1 MKLEIEPQDVAVHG
15 NFKTSEFKTGDTA
28 FIVDMFADKVYSHK
42 ERAVIREMAC
52 NAHDSHI
59 MAGTEDVPFDVH
71 IPTRLEPYFSLRD
84 YGTGLSDEEVRDH
97 YAGIGISTKRDNQNV
112 IGCYGIGTLSP
123 YSLADSFTVK
133 SYKNGVCRTYSCYRN
148 DQRVPVVSLLTEC
161 ETDEPN
167 GIEVNVSVEGRVYEF
182 GAEAVYVFK
191 FWEGTLP
198 NINDKYIV
206 EKCEDA
212 RKGYAFE
219 GDDYGLKNTWGDVFA
234 VMGNIAYTIPR
245 DLDEFRCEG
254 YLKFELGEL
263 SFDTGR
269 ENLAMDTKTKEALKA
284 KFAAVKE
291 ALTADAIAQIEALPT
306 AWDQA
311 VLANE
316 LNKGDLGRKIKADL
330 QEYAPDG
337 TTEEMTYFSG
347 YARSHGGIDKGL
359 TQKIPIGS
367 HVVYYASKPRFQ
379 SRIKQHLKDQFH
391 QTTLVLLTTQQIAE
405 TGVPAD
411 LINDLEDLPKVYSSR
426 SSGSGTVD
434 KCKVYTI
441 RDGYDSYQ
449 NRKNWVE
456 AEVDLKDGEE
466 RVYVEINRFEVVG
479 QKWFTN
485 NTSQIRSSI
494 DDLKAHIGDVKVY
507 GIKSVLLKSKGF
519 KNGNWI
525 SLDEYLKRETTKV
538 APKKIQKF
546 TEDSSSMAKLFCSLA
561 DMVDDERFA
570 EFKTLY
576 DSQDEY
582 SFCKTLSNLEIEVEE
597 SYEADDVYK
606 DIIDSHD
613 IFGIIDT
620 RHASNNLSKIAKY
633 IINENN

>member
-133 SYKNGVCRTYSCYRN
+133 SYKDGMCRTYSCYRN

-167 GIEVNVSVEGRVYEF
+167 GIEVNVSVEGKVYEF
-182 GAEAVYVFK
+182 GVEAVYVFK

-198 NINDKYIV
+198 NINDKYVV
-206 EKCEDA
+206 EQCEDA

-234 VMGNIAYTIPR
+234 IMGNIAYTIPR

-316 LNKGDLGRKIKADL
+316 LNKGELGKKIKADL

-367 HVVYYASKPRFQ
+367 HAVYYASKPRFQ

-485 NTSQIRSSI
+485 TTSQIRSSI

>member
-84 YGTGLSDEEVRDH
+84 YGTGLSDEEVTDH

-426 SSGSGTVD
+426 SGGSGTVD

-485 NTSQIRSSI
+485 TTSQIRSSI

-546 TEDSSSMAKLFCSLA
+546 TEDSSMAKLFCSLA

>member
-15 NFKTSEFKTGDTA
+15 KFKTSEFKTGDTA

-52 NAHDSHI
+52 NGHDSHI
-59 MAGTEDVPFDVH
+59 MAGTENVPFDVH
-71 IPTRLEPYFSLRD
+71 LPTRLEPYFSLRD
-84 YGTGLSDEEVRDH
+84 YGTGLSDEEVREH
-97 YAGIGISTKRDNQNV
+97 YAGIGISTKRDNQDV

-133 SYKNGVCRTYSCYRN
+133 SYKDGMCRTYSCYRN

-167 GIEVNVSVEGRVYEF
+167 GVEVNLSVEGRVYEF
-182 GAEAVYVFK
+182 GIEAVYVFK

-198 NINDKYIV
+198 NINDKYTV
-206 EKCEDA
+206 EQCEDA

-219 GDDYGLKNTWGDVFA
+219 GDGYGLKNTWGDVFA

-284 KFAAVKE
+284 KFEEVRE

-316 LNKGDLGRKIKADL
+316 LNKGELGRKIKADL
-330 QEYAPDG
+330 HEYAPDK

-347 YARSHGGIDKGL
+347 ARRYGNIDKGN
-359 TQKIPIGS
+359 TNNIPIGDR
-367 HVVYYASKPRFQ
+367 VEYYASKPRFQ
-379 SRIKQHLKDQFH
+379 GRIKQYLKEKNSP
-391 QTTLVLLTTQQIAE
+391 TTLVLLTTQQITE
-405 TGVPAD
+405 TGIPAD
-411 LINDLEDLPKVYSSR
+411 LINDLEDLPKVYTTR
-426 SSGSGTVD
+426 SGSGTVD

-441 RDGYDSYQ
+441 KDRRYDSYK
-449 NRKNWVE
+449 NRENWTE

-466 RVYVEINRFEVVG
+466 HVYVEINRFEVVG

-485 NTSQIRSSI
+485 NTSRIRSCI
-494 DDLKAHIGDVKVY
+494 EDLKKYIGDVEVY
-507 GIKSVLLKSKGF
+507 GVKSALVKSKGF
-519 KNGNWI
+519 QNGNWI
-525 SLDEYLKRETTKV
+525 SVDEYLKREMTKV
-538 APKKIQKF
+538 APKKIEKF
-546 TEDSSSMAKLFCSLA
+546 TESSSMAKLLCSLA
-561 DMVDDERFA
+561 DMVDDEKFA

-576 DSQDEY
+576 NNQDEY
-582 SFCKTLSNLEIEVEE
+582 GLCEILSNLEIEVEE
-597 SYEADDVYK
+597 SYEADTVYK
-606 DIIDSHD
+606 DIIDSHG
-613 IFGIIDT
+613 IFGIINVGSAMD
-620 RHASNNLSKIAKY
+620 NLNTVAGY
-633 IINENN
+633 IK

>member
-449 NRKNWVE
+449 NRKNWTE

-546 TEDSSSMAKLFCSLA
+546 TEDSSMAKLFCSLA

>member
-133 SYKNGVCRTYSCYRN
+133 SYKDGMCRTYSCYRN

-167 GIEVNVSVEGRVYEF
+167 GIEVNVSVEGKVYEF
-182 GAEAVYVFK
+182 GVEAVYVFK

-198 NINDKYIV
+198 NINDKYVV
-206 EKCEDA
+206 EQCEDA

-411 LINDLEDLPKVYSSR
+411 LINDLEDLPKVHGTRNSS
-426 SSGSGTVD
+426 SNGTVN

-449 NRKNWVE
+449 NRKNWTE

-485 NTSQIRSSI
+485 TTSQIRSSI
-494 DDLKAHIGDVKVY
+494 DALKAHIGDVKVY

-525 SLDEYLKRETTKV
+525 SLDEYLKRETIKV

-546 TEDSSSMAKLFCSLA
+546 TENYNMAKLLCSLA

-576 DSQDEY
+576 DSLDEY
-582 SFCKTLSNLEIEVEE
+582 SFCKILGKLEIEVEE

-606 DIIDSHD
+606 DIIDSHQILD
-613 IFGIIDT
+613 VIDVDS
-620 RHASNNLSKIAKY
+620 AMGKLSTIAGCIK
-633 IINENN
+633 

>member
-133 SYKNGVCRTYSCYRN
+133 SYKDGMCRTYSCYRN

-167 GIEVNVSVEGRVYEF
+167 GIEVNVSVEGKVYEF
-182 GAEAVYVFK
+182 GVEAVYVFK

-198 NINDKYIV
+198 NINDKYVV
-206 EKCEDA
+206 EQCEDA

-449 NRKNWVE
+449 NRKNWTE

-546 TEDSSSMAKLFCSLA
+546 TEDYSMAKLFCSLA

>member
-198 NINDKYIV
+198 NINDKYVV
-206 EKCEDA
+206 EQCEDA

-449 NRKNWVE
+449 NRKNWTE

-546 TEDSSSMAKLFCSLA
+546 TEDSSMAKLFCSLA

>member
-15 NFKTSEFKTGDTA
+15 DFKTSEFKTGDTA

-71 IPTRLEPYFSLRD
+71 LPTRLEPYFSLRD
-84 YGTGLSDEEVRDH
+84 YGTGLTDEEVRDH

-133 SYKNGVCRTYSCYRN
+133 SYKDGMCRTYSCYRN

-167 GIEVNVSVEGRVYEF
+167 GIEVNLSVEGRVYEF
-182 GAEAVYVFK
+182 GVEAVYVFK

-198 NINDKYIV
+198 NINDKYVV
-206 EKCEDA
+206 EQCEDA

-219 GDDYGLKNTWGDVFA
+219 GDGYGLKNTWGDVFA

-291 ALTADAIAQIEALPT
+291 TLTADAIAQIEALPT

-330 QEYAPDG
+330 QEYAPDR

-347 YARSHGGIDKGL
+347 YVRSHGGIDKGL

-379 SRIKQHLKDQFH
+379 GRIRQYLKEQSR

-405 TGVPAD
+405 TGIPAD
-411 LINDLEDLPKVYSSR
+411 LINDLDHLPKIYSNH
-426 SSGSGTVD
+426 SSSGTVD

-441 RDGYDSYQ
+441 KDRRYDSYK
-449 NRKNWVE
+449 NRENWTE
-456 AEVDLKDGEE
+456 AVVDLKDGEE

-494 DDLKAHIGDVKVY
+494 EDLKEHIGDVKVY
-507 GIKSVLLKSKGF
+507 GIKSALVRSKGF
-519 KNGNWI
+519 QNGNWI
-525 SLDEYLKRETTKV
+525 SLDDYLKREMTRV

-546 TEDSSSMAKLFCSLA
+546 TESSSMAKLLCSLA

-576 DSQDEY
+576 DNQDEY
-582 SFCKTLSNLEIEVEE
+582 SFCKILSNLDIKVEE

-620 RHASNNLSKIAKY
+620 HHASNNLSKIAKY

>member
-84 YGTGLSDEEVRDH
+84 YGTGLTDEEVRDH
-97 YAGIGISTKRDNQNV
+97 YAGIGISTKRDNQDV

-198 NINDKYIV
+198 NINDKYVV
-206 EKCEDA
+206 EQCEDA

-219 GDDYGLKNTWGDVFA
+219 GDGYGLKNTWGDVFA

-311 VLANE
+311 VLADK
-316 LNKGDLGRKIKADL
+316 LNKGELGKKIKADL
-330 QEYAPDG
+330 QEYAIDK

-347 YARSHGGIDKGL
+347 YSRNYGGIEKGI
-359 TQKIPIGS
+359 TQKIPMGGN
-367 HVVYYASKPRFQ
+367 VVYYASKPRFQ

-391 QTTLVLLTTQQIAE
+391 HTTLVLLTTQQIME

-449 NRKNWVE
+449 NRKNWTE

-546 TEDSSSMAKLFCSLA
+546 TEDSSMAKLFCSLA

>member
-167 GIEVNVSVEGRVYEF
+167 GIEVNVSVEGKVYEF
-182 GAEAVYVFK
+182 GVEAVYVFK

-426 SSGSGTVD
+426 SGGSGTVD

-485 NTSQIRSSI
+485 TTSQIRSSI

-570 EFKTLY
+570 NFKTLY

>member
-167 GIEVNVSVEGRVYEF
+167 GIEVNVSVEGKVYEF
-182 GAEAVYVFK
+182 GVEAVYVFK

-198 NINDKYIV
+198 NINDKDVV
-206 EKCEDA
+206 EKCENA

-234 VMGNIAYTIPR
+234 VMGNIVYTIPR
-245 DLDEFRCEG
+245 NLDEFRCEG

-269 ENLAMDTKTKEALKA
+269 EKLAMDTKTKEALKA

-291 ALTADAIAQIEALPT
+291 SLTADAIAQIKALPT

-316 LNKGDLGRKIKADL
+316 LNKGELGRKIKADL
-330 QEYAPDG
+330 QEYAIDE

-347 YARSHGGIDKGL
+347 YSRNYGGIDRAS
-359 TQKIPIGS
+359 TSRIPMGNN
-367 HVVYYASKPRFQ
+367 VEYYASKPRFQ
-379 SRIKQHLKDQFH
+379 SRIRQHLKEANSH
-391 QTTLVLLTTQQIAE
+391 TTLVLLTTQQIAE

-411 LINDLEDLPKVYSSR
+411 LINDLEDLPKAYNTLG
-426 SSGSGTVD
+426 GSGTVD
-434 KCKVYTI
+434 KCKVYTMKD
-441 RDGYDSYQ
+441 RRYDSYQ
-449 NRKNWVE
+449 KRENWTE

-466 RVYVEINRFEVVG
+466 RVYVEINRFGVVG

-485 NTSQIRSSI
+485 TTSQIRSSI

-546 TEDSSSMAKLFCSLA
+546 TEDSSMAKLFCSLA

>member
-167 GIEVNVSVEGRVYEF
+167 GIEVNVSVEGKVYEF
-182 GAEAVYVFK
+182 GVEAVYVFK

-426 SSGSGTVD
+426 SGGSGTVD

-485 NTSQIRSSI
+485 TTSQIRSSI
-494 DDLKAHIGDVKVY
+494 DNLKAHIGDVKVY

-576 DSQDEY
+576 DSQNEY

>member
-15 NFKTSEFKTGDTA
+15 DFQTSEFKTGNA
-28 FIVDMFADKVYSHK
+28 GFIVDLLASKVYSHK

-71 IPTRLEPYFSLRD
+71 LPTRLEPYFSLRD

-133 SYKNGVCRTYSCYRN
+133 SYKDGMCRTYSCYRN

-167 GIEVNVSVEGRVYEF
+167 GVEVNVSVEDKTYEF
-182 GAEAVYVFK
+182 QEEAVHVFQ

-198 NINDKYIV
+198 NINNKHVV
-206 EKCEDA
+206 EKCEDI
-212 RKGYAFE
+212 RKEYAFE
-219 GDDYGLKNTWGDVFA
+219 GDGYGLTSGWGNMVA
-234 VMGNIAYTIPR
+234 IMGNISYAIPHE
-245 DLDEFRCEG
+245 LDEFSCQG

-263 SFDTGR
+263 TFDSGR

-284 KFAAVKE
+284 KFEEVRE
-291 ALTADAIAQIEALPT
+291 SLTADAIAQIKALPT
-306 AWDQA
+306 AWDQS

-316 LNKGDLGRKIKADL
+316 LNKGELGRKIKADL
-330 QEYAPDG
+330 HEYAPDK

-347 YARSHGGIDKGL
+347 YSRHYGGIDKGN
-359 TQKIPIGS
+359 TNNIPMGNN
-367 HVVYYASKPRFQ
+367 VEYYAHKPRFQ
-379 SRIKQHLKDQFH
+379 GRIKQYLKEKNSH
-391 QTTLVLLTTQQIAE
+391 TTLVLLTTQQIAE
-405 TGVPAD
+405 TGIPAD
-411 LINDLEDLPKVYSSR
+411 LINDLEELPKVYSNY
-426 SSGSGTVD
+426 SGSSGTVD

-441 RDGYDSYQ
+441 KDRRYDSYK
-449 NRKNWVE
+449 NRENWTE

-485 NTSQIRSSI
+485 TTSQIRSSI
-494 DDLKAHIGDVKVY
+494 EDLKEHIGDVEVY
-507 GIKSVLLKSKGF
+507 GVKSALVKSKGF
-519 KNGNWI
+519 QNGNWI
-525 SLDEYLKRETTKV
+525 SVDEYLKREMTKV
-538 APKKIQKF
+538 APKKIEKF
-546 TEDSSSMAKLFCSLA
+546 TESSSMAKLLCSLA

-576 DSQDEY
+576 DNQDEY
-582 SFCKTLSNLEIEVEE
+582 GLCKILSNLEIEVEE
-597 SYEADDVYK
+597 SYEADTVYK
-606 DIIDSHD
+606 DIIDSHEIFD
-613 IFGIIDT
+613 IISISS
-620 RHASNNLSKIAKY
+620 AMNNLNAVADIL
-633 IINENN
+633 NEKH

>member
-15 NFKTSEFKTGDTA
+15 DFKTSEFKTGDTA

-71 IPTRLEPYFSLRD
+71 LPTRLEPYFSLRD
-84 YGTGLSDEEVRDH
+84 YGTGLTDEEVRDH

-133 SYKNGVCRTYSCYRN
+133 SYKEGMCRTYSCYRN

-182 GAEAVYVFK
+182 GVEAVHVFK

-198 NINDKYIV
+198 NINDKYTV
-206 EKCEDA
+206 EQCEDA
-212 RKGYAFE
+212 RKGYAFVSD
-219 GDDYGLKNTWGDVFA
+219 GYGLKNTWGDMVA
-234 VMGNIAYTIPR
+234 IMGNISYAIPHE
-245 DLDEFRCEG
+245 LDEFSCEG

-263 SFDTGR
+263 TFDSGR

-284 KFAAVKE
+284 KFEEVRE
-291 ALTADAIAQIEALPT
+291 SLTADAIAQIEAMPT
-306 AWDQA
+306 AWDQS

-316 LNKGDLGRKIKADL
+316 LNKGELGRKIKADL
-330 QEYAPDG
+330 HEYAPDK

-347 YARSHGGIDKGL
+347 YSRHYGGIDKGN
-359 TQKIPIGS
+359 TNNIPMGNN
-367 HVVYYASKPRFQ
+367 VEYYAYKPRFQ
-379 SRIKQHLKDQFH
+379 GRIKQYLKEKNSH
-391 QTTLVLLTTQQIAE
+391 TTLVLLTAQQITE
-405 TGVPAD
+405 TGIPAD
-411 LINDLEDLPKVYSSR
+411 LINDLEDLPKVYSNY
-426 SSGSGTVD
+426 SSGGTVD
-434 KCKVYTI
+434 KCKVYTLSANGRWKN
-441 RDGYDSYQ
+441 RD
-449 NRKNWVE
+449 NWIE

-485 NTSQIRSSI
+485 SPSQIRSSI
-494 DDLKAHIGDVKVY
+494 EDLKEHIGDVKVY
-507 GIKSVLLKSKGF
+507 GVKSVLIKSKGF
-519 KNGNWI
+519 QNGNWI
-525 SLDEYLKRETTKV
+525 SLDDYLKREMTRV

-546 TEDSSSMAKLFCSLA
+546 TESSSMAKLLCSLA

-576 DSQDEY
+576 DNQDEY
-582 SFCKTLSNLEIEVEE
+582 SFCKILSNLDIKVEE
-597 SYEADDVYK
+597 SYEADTVYK
-606 DIIDSHD
+606 DIIDNHG
-613 IFGIIDT
+613 IFGIINVGAAMTKLDV
-620 RHASNNLSKIAKY
+620 IAGY
-633 IINENN
+633 IK

>member
-1 MKLEIEPQDVAVHG
+1 
-15 NFKTSEFKTGDTA
+15 
-28 FIVDMFADKVYSHK
+28 
-42 ERAVIREMAC
+42 
-52 NAHDSHI
+52 
-59 MAGTEDVPFDVH
+59 
-71 IPTRLEPYFSLRD
+71 
-84 YGTGLSDEEVRDH
+84 
-97 YAGIGISTKRDNQNV
+97 
-112 IGCYGIGTLSP
+112 
-123 YSLADSFTVK
+123 
-133 SYKNGVCRTYSCYRN
+133 
-148 DQRVPVVSLLTEC
+148 
-161 ETDEPN
+161 
-167 GIEVNVSVEGRVYEF
+167 
-182 GAEAVYVFK
+182 
-191 FWEGTLP
+191 
-198 NINDKYIV
+198 
-206 EKCEDA
+206 
-212 RKGYAFE
+212 
-219 GDDYGLKNTWGDVFA
+219 
-234 VMGNIAYTIPR
+234 
-245 DLDEFRCEG
+245 
-254 YLKFELGEL
+254 
-263 SFDTGR
+263 
-269 ENLAMDTKTKEALKA
+269 
-284 KFAAVKE
+284 
-291 ALTADAIAQIEALPT
+291 
-306 AWDQA
+306 
-311 VLANE
+311 
-316 LNKGDLGRKIKADL
+316 
-330 QEYAPDG
+330 
-337 TTEEMTYFSG
+337 MTYFSG

-426 SSGSGTVD
+426 SGGSGTVD

-485 NTSQIRSSI
+485 TTSQIRSSI
-494 DDLKAHIGDVKVY
+494 DNLKAHIGDVKVY

>member
-167 GIEVNVSVEGRVYEF
+167 GIEVNVSVEGKVYEF
-182 GAEAVYVFK
+182 GVEAVYVFK

-198 NINDKYIV
+198 NINDKYVV
-206 EKCEDA
+206 EQCEDA

-234 VMGNIAYTIPR
+234 IMGNIAYTIPR

-426 SSGSGTVD
+426 SGGSGTVD

-485 NTSQIRSSI
+485 TTSQIRSSI
-494 DDLKAHIGDVKVY
+494 DNLKAHIGDVKVY

-546 TEDSSSMAKLFCSLA
+546 TEDSSMAKLFCSLA

>member
-167 GIEVNVSVEGRVYEF
+167 GIEVNVSVEGKVYEF
-182 GAEAVYVFK
+182 GVEAVYVFK

-426 SSGSGTVD
+426 SGGSGTVD

-485 NTSQIRSSI
+485 TTSQIRSSI
-494 DDLKAHIGDVKVY
+494 DNLKAHIGDVKVY

>member
-133 SYKNGVCRTYSCYRN
+133 SYKDGMCRTYSCYRN

-167 GIEVNVSVEGRVYEF
+167 GIEVNVSVEGKVYEF
-182 GAEAVYVFK
+182 GVEAVYVFK

-198 NINDKYIV
+198 NINDKYVV
-206 EKCEDA
+206 EQCEDA

-449 NRKNWVE
+449 NRKNWTE

-546 TEDSSSMAKLFCSLA
+546 TEDSSMAKLFCSLA

-570 EFKTLY
+570 NFKTLY

-613 IFGIIDT
+613 IFGIINT